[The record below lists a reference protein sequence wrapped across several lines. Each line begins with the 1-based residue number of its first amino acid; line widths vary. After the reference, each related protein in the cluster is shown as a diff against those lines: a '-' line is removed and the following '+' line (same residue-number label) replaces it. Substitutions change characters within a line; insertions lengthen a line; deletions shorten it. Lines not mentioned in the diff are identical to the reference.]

1 MEELDLPKFDPGPIH
16 VNQFKKINKKG
27 CGNIP
32 KAFKKPVPTPKS
44 APNSNDSTPKNA
56 CKGPHYKT
64 TSLKNLSTRKRSLKE
79 SGPELLNGKPAIT
92 MAHTLGKNIRKSGTP
107 L

>member
-32 KAFKKPVPTPKS
+32 KAFKNQYRH
-44 APNSNDSTPKNA
+44 PNQHLILTIPRLKMHA
-56 CKGPHYKT
+56 KAHLYKQIIRIRTHYKT
-64 TSLKNLSTRKRSLKE
+64 TTLKNLSTRKRSLKE
-79 SGPELLNGKPAIT
+79 SGPDNY
-92 MAHTLGKNIRKSGTP
+92 
-107 L
+107 